1 MCGYLD
7 TNMWHVMNATTGSP
21 SASALS
27 GQVGTESVIWLKLHH
42 SETGVHKK
50 LVEHICK
57 IR

>member
-27 GQVGTESVIWLKLHH
+27 GQVGTESSD
-42 SETGVHKK
+42 SEEDLAETASF
-50 LVEHICK
+50 
-57 IR
+57 